1 MAKVT
6 KDQLAEV
13 LLSKKYTEVKKT
25 AHEIVNTIFDE
36 IINQLKKGNDVAVAG
51 FGVFRV
57 SKRKE
62 RMGINP
68 KTGEKIK
75 IPAKRAVKFRAA
87 KDLKQAVL

>member
-6 KDQLAEV
+6 RDQLVEV
-13 LLSKKYTEVKKT
+13 LLEKKVISSKKEGLD
-25 AHEIVNTIFDE
+25 AINTLVETIKSE
-36 IINQLKKGNDVAVAG
+36 LKKGNDVAIAG
-51 FGVFRV
+51 LGVFRV

-75 IPAKRAVKFRAA
+75 IPAKKAVKFRAA